1 MTTLAASHVIADD
14 GAVTETV
21 FRRVMASFV
30 TGVTV
35 ITTQVRGEI
44 RGMTANAFRSGSLE
58 PPLCVVSVGKKA

>member
-1 MTTLAASHVIADD
+1 MTTLAASHAAAD
-14 GAVTETV
+14 GAVTETL

-44 RGMTANAFRSGSLE
+44 RGMTANAFM
-58 PPLCVVSVGKKA
+58 V